1 MLFILG
7 YLTIYTHLN
16 SKTMNKFKSTFR
28 IFAILFAVVTFTTA
42 CTKDDDDNTPMVP
55 EMQNIVEIAASNPDF
70 SILVAAIQKAN
81 LAGVLSGDGPFTVF
95 APTNQAFNAA
105 GITSLDGLSAEA
117 LTPILLNH
125 VISGKIMSTDLAAGD
140 NYASS
145 ENATGP
151 GNTKISLYI
160 NTSNGVVINN
170 DAKVT
175 TANIEASNGVIHVI
189 DKVISADVDVV
200 DIALQNSNFSSLV
213 AALQAADGNLVSA
226 LQGDGPFTVF
236 APTNDAFAA
245 IASVAATLT
254 PAELANILTYHVV
267 SGNVTASMLSDKMSV
282 TALNADTF
290 SIDLSSSTPK
300 IMDASGNSVSIIL
313 TNVQG
318 KNGVV
323 HVINAVLLP

>member
-1 MLFILG
+1 
-7 YLTIYTHLN
+7 
-16 SKTMNKFKSTFR
+16 MNKLKSNFR
-28 IFAILFAVVTFTTA
+28 IFAILFAVVAFTTA
-42 CTKDDDDNTPMVP
+42 CTKDDDNPAP
-55 EMQNIVEIAASNPDF
+55 IVQEQQTIVDIASANPDF
-70 SILVAAIQKAN
+70 SILVAALDKAG
-81 LAGVLSGDGPFTVF
+81 LAGVLNGDGPFTVF
-95 APTNQAFNAA
+95 APTNQAFIDA
-105 GITSLDGLSAEA
+105 GISSLDGLSAEA

-125 VISGKIMSTDLAAGD
+125 VVQGKIMSTDLAAGD
-140 NYASS
+140 NYAPT

-160 NTSNGVVINN
+160 NNSNGVVINN

-200 DIALQNSNFSSLV
+200 DIALQNSKFSSLV
-213 AALQAADGNLVSA
+213 AALQAADGNLVSV

-245 IASVAATLT
+245 IASVTATLT

-267 SGNVTASMLSDKMSV
+267 SGNVTASMLSDKMTV
-282 TALNADTF
+282 TALNNGSFD
-290 SIDLSSSTPK
+290 IDLSGSTPK
-300 IMDASGNSVSIIL
+300 IMDGAGNSVSIVL
-313 TNVQG
+313 TDIQG

-323 HVINAVLLP
+323 HVIDAVLLP